1 MREEIKYILRA
12 LETKSTSV
20 ASFNEKLVEVLDDP
34 LALTLFADEIKKELQ
49 STKDISED
57 RIPFYDFYLAVAWNE
72 NNIGAAM
79 KSLSKAVHDFR
90 IRDFALNEA
99 LGEWLFSIF
108 HYENQK
114 YERAQRAYES
124 AARIL
129 QQLITRCE
137 EESKYEKA
145 RELKKHLSQLRNFQ
159 DSIKTPPASGD
170 SKVESDTPDVS
181 DLSEV
186 PPDSQETSVK
196 SKLQFFHEELT
207 RIYGRLKEQQ
217 QRIPPTLVATIF
229 FLYKTITPS
238 HSVYSKVPPP
248 ETAREKE
255 VYDDLIKKVGF
266 FEVVEQ
272 LVELERE
279 FEPAAS
285 REEILEII
293 NHAWDQETRR

>member
-1 MREEIKYILRA
+1 MRDEIKYILRA

-20 ASFNEKLVEVLDDP
+20 ASFNEKLIAVLDDP
-34 LALTLFADEIKKELQ
+34 LALTLFADGVKKELQ

-57 RIPFYDFYLAVAWNE
+57 RIPFYDFYLAVAWWE
-72 NNIGAAM
+72 NNVETAKDM
-79 KSLSKAVHDFR
+79 LSNAVHDFR

-99 LGEWLFSIF
+99 LGEWLFSIIHF
-108 HYENQK
+108 ENK
-114 YERAQRAYES
+114 KHERAQRAYES

-145 RELKKHLSQLRNFQ
+145 RELKKHF
-159 DSIKTPPASGD
+159 
-170 SKVESDTPDVS
+170 
-181 DLSEV
+181 SELEIF
-186 PPDSQETSVK
+186 QETIKEPVSENPGFSEALSSTLMKRISIK
-196 SKLQFFHEELT
+196 SKLQYFHSELKKL
-207 RIYGRLKEQQ
+207 YEQLRAQ
-217 QRIPPTLVATIF
+217 NRRIPPTLVAAIF
-229 FLYKTITPS
+229 YTYKTITPA
-238 HSVYSKVPPP
+238 HSVYSKVPNP

-255 VYDDLIKKVGF
+255 VYDNLIKKVGF
-266 FEVVEQ
+266 FEVIEQ

-293 NHAWDQETRR
+293 NHAWDQETRG